1 MKLRLTNNL
10 QRYEWFWKARGI
22 LLRHIDFPVNSF
34 LWKVGYKKDN
44 FKESSSIFIRSI
56 QSVLSTLVLA
66 ALILLLV
73 NLPKLFFNH
82 IPIAGEGVSTIIS
95 TIVTVA
101 GIVIGLYYAG
111 LTSAAGGLFMKAPKS
126 LQDVFLSE
134 KEGGQYIKIITITT
148 AMGLFY
154 LCAPVLLNM
163 PISIIDLLVIMIF
176 AVYSVMRILS
186 IGPLSFYFIHPIRLA
201 HKVYADTTKAMQKV
215 AYKNFGYDKDY
226 LQDHNR
232 KIAKN
237 QIGILRDLIDFSIVE
252 LKISPAQL
260 LQIAMYA
267 GAVLEKNISLKKSI
281 PMNSLW
287 FEQKYKHKK
296 WLFTDESTVQMAID
310 TGTSIQPDTK
320 ANPNWLEESLVDI
333 ILGLTQNFAKQS
345 NWIYAYQCL
354 EILTDLVESLG
365 AELDIDNVS
374 YIIEKTELLLAN
386 TVNENHTDSNKEYL
400 TFIDSVGRLY
410 ISASLGLRQFI
421 GKYGLDSVAK
431 TFLNITQDEKSVL
444 SAAYPE
450 AMSNELQNIRTLL
463 SNEYQIEG
471 KIISPDWYIQT
482 LSMRHYCNS
491 LVRYYDNLTSI
502 NAGIERI
509 LAVLKKND
517 PLAATVLA
525 SRITELFNKKL
536 HIANSV
542 SEIIDKSQQ
551 YNKVD
556 GLQWLEMDKNSIEKV
571 AKDFEHSIDLMT
583 EMIDLLIKMPK
594 EQLQD
599 LPDFLGQAYSYG
611 LEATYRAA
619 ANNDDNRLSKLFG
632 RVMIGSFKVR
642 DDIVGEMEG
651 WIEQTKIIM
660 STETLEDL
668 FELSG
673 FIKIYSE
680 LYDNPKLWESCE
692 KAWGVYLD
700 NGAIP
705 ERSILEY
712 FIAVEEY
719 RNSQFVLKRNDS
731 LSCQWQFQLKEMIK
745 KKGFDKNVI
754 PASRAPGEIGFDN
767 PISTHKSPLAR
778 LVINASIE
786 HLGMDVNASDL
797 FFGIYLSKRKAA
809 DGLKFPDR
817 SHIMSR
823 LKFETE
829 RKIEDLERK
838 DDE

>member
-1 MKLRLTNNL
+1 
-10 QRYEWFWKARGI
+10 
-22 LLRHIDFPVNSF
+22 
-34 LWKVGYKKDN
+34 
-44 FKESSSIFIRSI
+44 
-56 QSVLSTLVLA
+56 
-66 ALILLLV
+66 
-73 NLPKLFFNH
+73 
-82 IPIAGEGVSTIIS
+82 
-95 TIVTVA
+95 
-101 GIVIGLYYAG
+101 
-111 LTSAAGGLFMKAPKS
+111 
-126 LQDVFLSE
+126 
-134 KEGGQYIKIITITT
+134 
-148 AMGLFY
+148 
-154 LCAPVLLNM
+154 
-163 PISIIDLLVIMIF
+163 
-176 AVYSVMRILS
+176 
-186 IGPLSFYFIHPIRLA
+186 
-201 HKVYADTTKAMQKV
+201 
-215 AYKNFGYDKDY
+215 
-226 LQDHNR
+226 
-232 KIAKN
+232 
-237 QIGILRDLIDFSIVE
+237 
-252 LKISPAQL
+252 
-260 LQIAMYA
+260 
-267 GAVLEKNISLKKSI
+267 
-281 PMNSLW
+281 
-287 FEQKYKHKK
+287 
-296 WLFTDESTVQMAID
+296 
-310 TGTSIQPDTK
+310 
-320 ANPNWLEESLVDI
+320 
-333 ILGLTQNFAKQS
+333 
-345 NWIYAYQCL
+345 
-354 EILTDLVESLG
+354 
-365 AELDIDNVS
+365 
-374 YIIEKTELLLAN
+374 
-386 TVNENHTDSNKEYL
+386 
-400 TFIDSVGRLY
+400 
-410 ISASLGLRQFI
+410 
-421 GKYGLDSVAK
+421 
-431 TFLNITQDEKSVL
+431 
-444 SAAYPE
+444 
-450 AMSNELQNIRTLL
+450 
-463 SNEYQIEG
+463 
-471 KIISPDWYIQT
+471 
-482 LSMRHYCNS
+482 
-491 LVRYYDNLTSI
+491 
-502 NAGIERI
+502 
-509 LAVLKKND
+509 
-517 PLAATVLA
+517 
-525 SRITELFNKKL
+525 
-536 HIANSV
+536 
-542 SEIIDKSQQ
+542 
-551 YNKVD
+551 
-556 GLQWLEMDKNSIEKV
+556 MDKNSIEKV